1 VRTLNSKPPNFT
13 LKLVRPGFGP
23 PPSRLHYRQHG
34 GVTAVANR
42 DSVLRTSF
50 AATAAPLRLRH
61 ASLGR
66 TA

>member
-1 VRTLNSKPPNFT
+1 MLAQANFT

-23 PPSRLHYRQHG
+23 PAEPAAVPPS
-34 GVTAVANR
+34 VTASR
-42 DSVLRTSF
+42 QLQFTTRLYETSF

-61 ASLGR
+61 VGPGR